1 MADYRQMPWRLVA
14 LAALVLAACGGGSDG
29 GSGLPD
35 PPFGT
40 FTFTLQRVFSGLP
53 PFTSPV
59 AMLQAP
65 LDSTRWFVVEQAGQ
79 VRVFDNVPA
88 VAATA
93 VFVDIDDRVTSGGET
108 GLLGMA
114 FHPNFPADRR
124 VFLSYTATSGNL
136 VSRIS
141 SFITTDGGQTL
152 DPGSEKILITLNQ
165 PEANHNGGN
174 IVFGPDGLLYIGF
187 GDGGGANDQHTQNGL
202 IGNGQALT
210 TLLGKIL
217 RIDVGA
223 EAATTYTIPATN
235 PFAANPKCG
244 PGTNAQSCP
253 EIYAYGF
260 RNPWRWSFDR
270 DTGDLWVADV
280 GQGALEEVD
289 RVTPGGNYGW
299 RCFEGTN
306 NTGLSC
312 GSPMNPLPPIAQ
324 YGRSVGQ
331 STTGGYVYR
340 GSAIASLVG
349 RYIFGDFETGR
360 IFNIP
365 ESTQP
370 TLTLT
375 DGFASGLS
383 ISSFGEDNDGEL
395 YVVDYVGGRLYQ
407 ISQ

>member
-1 MADYRQMPWRLVA
+1 MADFRHFLRRAAA
-14 LAALVLAACGGGSDG
+14 LAALGVAACSG
-29 GSGLPD
+29 GSGGGTAQAD
-35 PPFGT
+35 APPAVALGV
-40 FTFTLQRVFSGLP
+40 QRVFPNLSFG
-53 PFTSPV
+53 SPV

-65 LDSTRWFVVEQAGQ
+65 HDDSRWFVVEQAGQ
-79 VRVFDNVPA
+79 VRVFDNVPT
-88 VAATA
+88 VT
-93 VFVDIDDRVTSGGET
+93 VKDTFVDIDGMNRVTSGGES

-114 FHPNFPADRR
+114 FHPDFPTDRR

-152 DPGSEKILITLNQ
+152 DPTSEKILLTLNQ

-174 IVFGPDGLLYIGF
+174 IAFGPDGLLYIGF
-187 GDGGGANDQHTQNGL
+187 GDGGGGNDQHGS
-202 IGNGQALT
+202 IGNGQLLT
-210 TLLGKIL
+210 TMLGKIL

-223 EAATTYTIPATN
+223 EAATTYTIPSTN
-235 PFAANPKCG
+235 PFATNPKCG
-244 PGTNAQSCP
+244 PGTNSQSCP

-270 DTGDLWVADV
+270 HSGKLWVADV
-280 GQGALEEVD
+280 GQNALEEVD
-289 RVTPGGNYGW
+289 RVTLGGNYGW

-306 NTGLSC
+306 NTGLGC
-312 GSPMNPLPPIAQ
+312 GSPSNPLPPVAQ
-324 YGRSVGQ
+324 YGRSVGR

-340 GSAIASLVG
+340 GTAIAPLVG
-349 RYIFGDFETGR
+349 RYVFGDFVTGM
-360 IFNIP
+360 IFNIA
-365 ESTQP
+365 ENTQP

-375 DGFASGLS
+375 GGFASGLG

-395 YVVDYVGGRLYQ
+395 YLVDYTGGGLYR